1 MGPEAGNPEV
11 ACQSQ
16 EGGMV
21 TSGGGF
27 SVHFPTPDYQRE
39 AVDRYFDSLGSAQV
53 PTSGFNRGGRAY
65 PDVSL
70 IGVDYEVIVQYLS
83 RSMYGTAAAVPVYG
97 AMISLVNA
105 ARAREG
111 KPSLGFLNPTLYAY
125 GAPNN
130 TFGVNGTNVNPF
142 NDITSGHNKCTAQ
155 GGDGSVVCCNSG
167 FYSTEGWD
175 PVTGWGSASFPRM
188 SAMFSAPVIFDPSG
202 GGNNPP
208 LNLVSAVAIVVVC
221 VIIGTPIVA
230 FLLTS
235 TYGLCCGAVRSAASR
250 SHVVGAST
258 GADVQHSS
266 WFGTSR

>member
-1 MGPEAGNPEV
+1 MI
-11 ACQSQ
+11 
-16 EGGMV
+16 

-27 SVHFPTPDYQRE
+27 SSYFPTPDYQRN
-39 AVDRYFDSLGSAQV
+39 AVDRYFNALNSTQI
-53 PTSGFNRGGRAY
+53 PTAGFNRGGRAY

-83 RSMYGTAAAVPVYG
+83 VFMYGTAAAVPVYG

-130 TFGVNGTNVNPF
+130 TFGVNGSSVNPF
-142 NDITSGHNKCTAQ
+142 NDVASGHNKCTAQ
-155 GGDGSVVCCNSG
+155 SGDGPVVCCDSG
-167 FYSTEGWD
+167 FYSTKGWD

-188 SAMFSAPVIFDPSG
+188 SAMFSVPVIFDPTDG
-202 GGNNPP
+202 DDNPP
-208 LNLVSAVAIVVVC
+208 LNLVSAVAIVLVC

-230 FLLTS
+230 FAMTS
-235 TYGLCCGAVRSAASR
+235 TFGFCCGVVRSAASS
-250 SHVVGAST
+250 SHVVGEPA
-258 GADVQHSS
+258 GPDAQYSS
-266 WFGTSR
+266 WFGTVRAR